1 MEDWSP
7 PQNLRELL
15 AEVLPVLVLVAA
27 MWLGMLMEG
36 PDLYNVQ
43 PRAEVR

>member
-27 MWLGMLMEG
+27 MWLGMFMEG
-36 PDLYNVQ
+36 PAMYDAQ
-43 PRAEVR
+43 PQAEAR